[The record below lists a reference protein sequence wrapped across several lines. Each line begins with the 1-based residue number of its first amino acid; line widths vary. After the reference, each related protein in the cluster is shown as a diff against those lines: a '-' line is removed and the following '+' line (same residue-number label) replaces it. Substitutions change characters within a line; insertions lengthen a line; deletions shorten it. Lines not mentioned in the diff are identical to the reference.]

1 MFVPA
6 FFCLYM
12 CLYRCF
18 FCLLGLS
25 AVMLVLTLIHTYRLT
40 GVSFVILTICFL
52 DYLPFAYF

>member
-25 AVMLVLTLIHTYRLT
+25 AVMLVLTLIHTYSLT

-52 DYLPFAYF
+52 DCLPFAFF